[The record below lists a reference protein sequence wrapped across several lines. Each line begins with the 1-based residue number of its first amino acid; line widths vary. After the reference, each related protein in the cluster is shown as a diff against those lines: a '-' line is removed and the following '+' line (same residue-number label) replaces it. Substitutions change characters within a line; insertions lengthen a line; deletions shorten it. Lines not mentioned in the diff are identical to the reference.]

1 MEWMNDAEWE
11 TEWQI
16 FFMLENRL
24 VECIGINDNGEP
36 LFRITPAFLEFSRII
51 VDMFE
56 DDEDK

>member
-1 MEWMNDAEWE
+1 MDDAEWE

-24 VECIGINDNGEP
+24 VEYLGINDNGEP